1 MHALDVGNHAQIEKL
16 AQSLSGESIDLLIN
30 NAGIYTASPA
40 GTFGNTDYEAWM
52 HAFLINTMAPLRM
65 VQAFAPQITRS
76 RQKTAVT
83 ISSKMG
89 SITDN
94 TTGGSYIY
102 RTSKAAVNMIV
113 KTLAID
119 LKSAGITSVALHPGW
134 VKTDMGGPNALI
146 SPTESVSG
154 MRNVINH
161 LTLADSGKFIAYD
174 GKVVPW

>member
-1 MHALDVGNHAQIEKL
+1 MNTMLITGANRGIGLEFCKQYAMDGWRVLACSRRPEGSEALNKLAASHNEQIIVHALDVGNHAQIEKL
-16 AQSLSGESIDLLIN
+16 AKSLSGESIDLLIN
-30 NAGIYTASPA
+30 NAGIYTPSPA

-65 VQAFAPQITRS
+65 VQTFAPQITRS

-94 TTGGSYIY
+94 TTGGSHIY

-113 KTLAID
+113 KTLAMI
-119 LKSAGITSVALHPGW
+119 
-134 VKTDMGGPNALI
+134 
-146 SPTESVSG
+146 
-154 MRNVINH
+154 
-161 LTLADSGKFIAYD
+161 
-174 GKVVPW
+174 